1 MTEHKKDD
9 TRLHLNPLLPLLRS
23 TLVHGGEGATY
34 KQDLLSC
41 SGSHSLRLPAL
52 PSSSSSSSSPSP
64 SPPPSSTSFSLPS
77 SPLRKKDESTVEGRR
92 RQYTLLSSAS
102 TTSAPSVLFASSTAT
117 SSPPTPG
124 SGQAVRAPALS
135 LRLLG
140 GLSPLP
146 SPRVRR
152 ASDDRNDTT
161 KNESDSEGRSQRAKA
176 KEVRIV
182 EGISEP
188 GASASASGAEETAA
202 AGNDQDGEERKVRVR
217 RGSFSRTQQA
227 LRQSFRHK
235 LRPPKPLGSEG
246 SGETATVS
254 SSMAVAPVFADPI
267 HSFHVR

>member
-1 MTEHKKDD
+1 
-9 TRLHLNPLLPLLRS
+9 
-23 TLVHGGEGATY
+23 
-34 KQDLLSC
+34 
-41 SGSHSLRLPAL
+41 
-52 PSSSSSSSSPSP
+52 
-64 SPPPSSTSFSLPS
+64 
-77 SPLRKKDESTVEGRR
+77 
-92 RQYTLLSSAS
+92 
-102 TTSAPSVLFASSTAT
+102 
-117 SSPPTPG
+117 
-124 SGQAVRAPALS
+124 LS

-161 KNESDSEGRSQRAKA
+161 KNESDSDGRSQRAKA
-176 KEVRIV
+176 KEVRIA
-182 EGISEP
+182 EGVSEP
-188 GASASASGAEETAA
+188 GASASGAEEMPAT
-202 AGNDQDGEERKVRVR
+202 GNDQDGEERKVRVR

-254 SSMAVAPVFADPI
+254 SSVAVTPVFADPI